1 MQQRIIQQN
10 LPTRRLENN
19 ALEISRATFGNTEY
33 SPNLNITNLQFDW
46 LENPLSMVDNPSYF
60 IKLFMISD
68 EDSIRVF
75 NSNNPIDYLRKVRSI
90 IIAET
95 GSTALNI
102 EDLSFTTAVTV
113 GYNNRLSMM
122 TNGSMKIF
130 EPMGMS
136 LYDRLVLASQS
147 LGIRN
152 FYKSPFYLEIKFQG
166 YDEFGNF
173 IDQIG
178 TTLEEKRSWFYRI
191 IITDI
196 KTKIGPEGS
205 THELSFVSSDDIG
218 TYDKFFKIGA
228 PISPQGKTVRDIID
242 QIIKAKEQE
251 EIDSYGYIRNIYK
264 FNFIP
269 LNPIM
274 GSVNVSNLIK
284 KLNPLDW
291 SLQKN
296 TLFDPNTSI
305 SNNDI
310 NKKEV
315 NFSRGESI
323 ANILEQIF
331 VNTEEGQALTRRSSI
346 PKQYGDESEFI
357 ITWFITPQVKIRSDQ
372 PYDWIYNDYNYEI
385 EYVILPHL
393 SVRGLGTIKQQ
404 IPIIEQDVKK
414 LEEKIKVRIETKRL
428 RKKYEY
434 LFTGL
439 NTEII
444 RFELYFDM
452 LWRAIIPSYGG
463 ANVLGLNT
471 PGKLLS
477 KEDFYGLE
485 QKIINNYNKINQQE
499 REISRLRNEINAKNL
514 LSKTTPEEEKNIS
527 KLSEKLID
535 LQINTAIL
543 REETERSRI
552 KFQDAVEREREEKK
566 KNLNFGK
573 IAYLEDL
580 DIFNNRITLP
590 VTIDKSNKNS
600 NFFGRGNIE
609 GEKPI
614 EQAMAT
620 AILNQLQSG
629 NLIEIDL
636 TIKGDPYWLG
646 TTHLEKE
653 RYTNIN
659 SQLSPD
665 LPVYTTGEY
674 YMLLK
679 FKIPM
684 GVDEL
689 TGEPIIR
696 NNDQFS
702 GIYIVLQVNH
712 NFNDGIFTQS
722 FKAVRDV
729 NSDITPL
736 NI

>member
-10 LPTRRLENN
+10 LSIRRLENN
-19 ALEISRATFGNTEY
+19 SLEISRATFGNTDY

-173 IDQIG
+173 VDQIG

-477 KEDFYGLE
+477 KDDFYGLE

-514 LSKTTPEEEKNIS
+514 LPKITPEEEKNIS

-552 KFQDAVEREREEKK
+552 KFQDAAEREREEKK

-702 GIYIVLQVNH
+702 GIYIVLQINH
-712 NFNDGIFTQS
+712 NFSDGIFTQS